1 MKLATLRIT
10 NFQCF
15 GPTPE
20 TVSFEPSTT
29 MVIGPNGSGKT
40 AILQALSRMFDAN
53 PGRRRVRRED
63 FHVPLN
69 EKSVPKERKL
79 SLEADFLFPE
89 AATGAPK
96 ANAIPPCFNHM
107 RLDEGGTLK
116 IRFRLEAT
124 MGGEGDIEETL
135 YYVLGKEH
143 NGEDKLKR
151 VPRAE
156 RNHIAVYYLP
166 AKREPLDQI
175 RSGTAALLGRIVR
188 SVDWAEEDVKFNEA
202 ASELKKAVTANSAV
216 GNINTSISKAWSTL
230 HKGSHFKDASV
241 VFGLDNLNKLIEN
254 LSVEFNPAHAS
265 QSVDY
270 SLLSDGQ
277 KSLLY
282 LSLVVAFIETG
293 RRAMTPKKEGED
305 DKIQLDRLNPP
316 VFSLIAI
323 EEPENSLS
331 PHYLGRINGLLK
343 TVAAEQDAQAI
354 VTTHSPAMLGRI
366 DPKQI
371 RHTRIGSDRTT
382 SVKTIQLPSLGD
394 GDAHKFVREGLLS
407 NPEVYFARIVVLGE
421 GASEDIVLPKIFEA
435 AGVPMDENGIILAQL
450 GGRHVNYMWKLLTDL
465 GIPYVTLLDLDLGRH
480 QGGWGRIHY
489 AMQQLAQ
496 IGATSSD
503 ANKLPKWNAD
513 NPLAAKNWEDCLKFF
528 KEKGVFFSSP
538 LDLDFTMI
546 RTFPEAYGLNEGQ
559 MSAPDDAT
567 CKSVLGK
574 SHGDLSWYSFDEKKY
589 FDDYHSLFKVGS
601 KPASHLEALS
611 NLELMDIALE
621 LPKPYQDLVE
631 SVKGKLAE
639 VYE

>member
-1 MKLATLRIT
+1 MKLAALRIT

-15 GPTPE
+15 GPTPQ
-20 TVSFEPSTT
+20 TVSFDPSTT

-69 EKSVPKERKL
+69 ETSSPNERKL
-79 SLEADFLFPE
+79 TIEADFLLPE
-89 AATGAPK
+89 AAPGAPK
-96 ANAIPPCFNHM
+96 SNAIPPCFNHM
-107 RLDEGGTLK
+107 RLDDGGTLK
-116 IRFRLEAT
+116 VRFRLEGT

-135 YYVLGKEH
+135 YYVLGKEQ

-156 RNHIAVYYLP
+156 RNNIAVYYLP
-166 AKREPLDQI
+166 AKREPIDQI

-188 SVDWAEEDVKFNEA
+188 AVDWAEEDVKFDEA
-202 ASELKKAVTANSAV
+202 AAELKKAVTANPAI

-230 HKGSHFKDASV
+230 HKGNYFKDATV
-241 VFGLDNLNKLIEN
+241 VFGLDNLDKLIEN
-254 LSVEFNPAHAS
+254 LSIEFNPAHAS
-265 QSVDY
+265 QSIDY

-293 RRAMTPKKEGED
+293 RRAMAPKKEGED
-305 DKIQLDRLNPP
+305 DKIQLNKLNPP
-316 VFSLIAI
+316 VFSLIDV

-331 PHYLGRINGLLK
+331 PHYLGRINALLK
-343 TVAAEQDAQAI
+343 TVAAGEDAQAI
-354 VTTHSPAMLGRI
+354 VTTHSPAMLRRI

-371 RHTRIGSDRTT
+371 RHTRLGSERTT
-382 SVKTIQLPSLGD
+382 YVKTIQLPPIAD

-435 AGVPMDENGIILAQL
+435 AGAPMDENGIILAQL

-465 GIPYVTLLDLDLGRH
+465 GIPYVTLLDFDLGRH
-480 QGGWGRIHY
+480 QGGWGRIRY
-489 AMQQLAQ
+489 AIRQLNQ
-496 IGATSSD
+496 IAATGND
-503 ANKLPKWNAD
+503 PEKLPKWDAV
-513 NPLAAKNWEDCLKFF
+513 NPLTAENWEDWLKFF
-528 KEKGVFFSSP
+528 RGKGVFFSSP
-538 LDLDFTMI
+538 LDLDFSMI
-546 RTFPEAYGLNEGQ
+546 RAFSKAYGLDEAV
-559 MSAPDDAT
+559 MSSPDDAT

-574 SHGDLSWYSFDEKKY
+574 SHCDLKWYSDGDNKF
-589 FDDYHSLFKVGS
+589 FDDYHTLFKVGS

-611 NLELMDIALE
+611 KLTLADISSAL
-621 LPKPYQDLVE
+621 PAPYREIVHA
-631 SVKGKLAE
+631 VKVKLAE